1 MSNFEETDVERD
13 FDCLFMIA
21 KCFEAQNLA
30 KEAFKSYNKAL
41 RICTTDA
48 VVLCSLGVMLY
59 KYKYVTIFALKTHII
74 AWKAH
79 KIPSPPLSRFL
90 DFICWINHWLAT
102 TAFSEIRWNSFN
114 NNNLLVLRKPQEAF
128 NLFQQSYQLDPSLL
142 ESLYNMGIIYENCK
156 FYTEALFIYN
166 KLLQI
171 NPDDSFVLR
180 KKSTL
185 EHGKLEANDE

>member
-1 MSNFEETDVERD
+1 MKLSDEALRIYKKALQLDDKNFESLKCLAWHYFLLKDYKDTLEVMSNFEETDVERD

-59 KYKYVTIFALKTHII
+59 KYKY
-74 AWKAH
+74 
-79 KIPSPPLSRFL
+79 
-90 DFICWINHWLAT
+90 
-102 TAFSEIRWNSFN
+102 
-114 NNNLLVLRKPQEAF
+114 PQEAF

-185 EHGKLEANDE
+185 EHGKLEANDD